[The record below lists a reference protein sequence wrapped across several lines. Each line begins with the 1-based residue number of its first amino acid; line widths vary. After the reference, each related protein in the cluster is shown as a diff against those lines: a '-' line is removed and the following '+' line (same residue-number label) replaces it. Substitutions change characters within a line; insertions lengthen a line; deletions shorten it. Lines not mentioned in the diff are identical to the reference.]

1 MTESEFN
8 KLTDAVLAHIEQTID
23 DSGSDIECS
32 RNGPVMELEF
42 EDGSKVVVNRHTP
55 NQEMWLAAKSGGFH
69 YGYQDGKWISK
80 RDEGEFYSKLSEMI
94 KTGCGVAVKF

>member
-8 KLTDAVLAHIEQTID
+8 KLSDAVLAHIEQTID

-32 RNGPVMELEF
+32 LNGPVMELEF

-69 YGYQDGKWISK
+69 YGYQDGKWLSK

-94 KTGCGVAVKF
+94 KAGCGEVITF